1 MEKSESDTMNQDL
14 PSSPQGNESK
24 KSTISHFNMNP
35 QLTTI
40 NTNKIVHEKESPQPK
55 VEVKKD

>member
-1 MEKSESDTMNQDL
+1 MDNEP
-14 PSSPQGNESK
+14 PSNHPGNESK

-40 NTNKIVHEKESPQPK
+40 NTNKAVHEKESK
-55 VEVKKD
+55 